1 VYIYGYS
8 TPTNQESYG
17 AMVLLDSSYG
27 GEPTIGNPPT
37 PPLICNQN
45 KEINKTRNNNL
56 FNTANKM
63 KQPK

>member
-1 VYIYGYS
+1 
-8 TPTNQESYG
+8 
-17 AMVLLDSSYG
+17 MVLLDSSHG
-27 GEPTIGNPPT
+27 GEPTIGNPP